1 MVSRK
6 YQFPERKKSS
16 NPFKKNNTI
25 MNDRKYNIIERTNLE
40 EKNNKMDKETNTRK
54 EDTVVTK
61 SKGVTNETRN
71 QIDITETIEVLNKSI
86 EREAMT
92 KDDLILA
99 SSTLL
104 KTNKINNE
112 DYESIDKNINIFK
125 FYFTNSKY

>member
-40 EKNNKMDKETNTRK
+40 EKNVSNLYINLKNKMVKETSTRK
-54 EDTVVTK
+54 KDTVVKT

-71 QIDITETIEVLNKSI
+71 QIDITETNELLNKSI

-99 SSTLL
+99 SSTL
-104 KTNKINNE
+104 
-112 DYESIDKNINIFK
+112 
-125 FYFTNSKY
+125 